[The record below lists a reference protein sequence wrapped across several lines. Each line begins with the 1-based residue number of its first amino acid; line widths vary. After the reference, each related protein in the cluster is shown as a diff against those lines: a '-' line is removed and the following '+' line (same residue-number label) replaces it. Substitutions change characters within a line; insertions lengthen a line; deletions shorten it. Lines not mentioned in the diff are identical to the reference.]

1 MFVVK
6 MWRRINRTDFFIVKK
21 LIQVKEIQIRYP
33 ITSITDILE
42 IPKETANLSKVMV
55 ICGFKIV

>member
-1 MFVVK
+1 MASGK
-6 MWRRINRTDFFIVKK
+6 RLILLIVKK

-33 ITSITDILE
+33 IMSTTDIIE
-42 IPKETANLSKVMV
+42 IPKETANLSNVMV